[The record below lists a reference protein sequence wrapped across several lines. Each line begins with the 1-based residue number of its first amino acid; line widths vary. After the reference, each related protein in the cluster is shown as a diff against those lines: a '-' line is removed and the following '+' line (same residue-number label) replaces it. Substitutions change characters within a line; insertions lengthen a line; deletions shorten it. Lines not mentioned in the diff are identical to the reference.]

1 MVRSARI
8 LVVDDEPNTLTTLR
22 RALELEGYLVATA
35 GTVREAKERLRE
47 GAELCLLDVRL
58 PDGDGL
64 DLLSALAQGGLPMP
78 VVMMSGHATIDD
90 AVRATQL
97 GARDFLE
104 KPISQD
110 RLLLTI
116 GNVLELRRLEQENE
130 RLREEAR
137 VAGDDEMLGRSTVMQ
152 ALVAQAERVAASEGR
167 VLITGENGTGK
178 ELLARAIHRSSTRKD
193 RPFVSLNCA
202 AVPGELIESELFGH
216 EKGAFTGAIKQKVG
230 KFERAHR
237 GTLFLD
243 EVGDMPPAM
252 QAKLLRVLQTG
263 ELERVGGNETIRVD
277 ARVLSATNKDLRAE
291 ISAGRFREDLYY
303 RLNVVELHLPPLRER
318 RSDIPLL
325 VERFLGE
332 AAHRNR
338 LRAPRLSDHA
348 MALLSGYD
356 YPGNVRELRNLVERI
371 VILAAPGEDVLDE
384 REVGKLLPI
393 GRKSEPSP
401 AYEHGR
407 KLSELVDE
415 AERAIVVA
423 ALEAHGGV
431 VAEAARSLGVE
442 RSNFHKKLKALGIRA

>member
-35 GTVREAKERLRE
+35 GTVREAKERLRD

-64 DLLSALAQGGLPMP
+64 DLLSSLAQGGLPMP

-152 ALVAQAERVAASEGR
+152 ALMAQAERVAASEGR
-167 VLITGENGTGK
+167 VLVTGENGTGK
-178 ELLARAIHRSSTRKD
+178 ELLARAIHRSSMRKD

-252 QAKLLRVLQTG
+252 QAKLLSVLQTG
-263 ELERVGGNETIRVD
+263 ELERVGDNETIRVD
-277 ARVLSATNKDLRAE
+277 AR
-291 ISAGRFREDLYY
+291 
-303 RLNVVELHLPPLRER
+303 EL
-318 RSDIPLL
+318 
-325 VERFLGE
+325 
-332 AAHRNR
+332 
-338 LRAPRLSDHA
+338 
-348 MALLSGYD
+348 
-356 YPGNVRELRNLVERI
+356 
-371 VILAAPGEDVLDE
+371 
-384 REVGKLLPI
+384 
-393 GRKSEPSP
+393 
-401 AYEHGR
+401 
-407 KLSELVDE
+407 
-415 AERAIVVA
+415 
-423 ALEAHGGV
+423 
-431 VAEAARSLGVE
+431 
-442 RSNFHKKLKALGIRA
+442 